1 MPIYKGETSKG
12 GTRGTFFLLFCNM
25 YEKGLGKKWE
35 ARMAYWANP
44 TPELRQQFSSAYAL
58 ETIIGQY
65 TFGTPEGSVGP
76 DGYSLDYYYVN
87 LPGPAQCRNPFR
99 SQRSLRP
106 RLSRCELE
114 GGQTPEQSKQ
124 TGTERAARVK
134 WIIIQLCRGATLSL
148 HPSNGGR
155 TYPLVHGNGHCDW
168 VQADGTVHEPPHAR
182 RTIPATAARMQRSR

>member
-12 GTRGTFFLLFCNM
+12 GTGGTFFLLFCEM
-25 YEKGLGKKWE
+25 YEEGLGKKWE
-35 ARMAYWANP
+35 ARMAYW
-44 TPELRQQFSSAYAL
+44 
-58 ETIIGQY
+58 
-65 TFGTPEGSVGP
+65 
-76 DGYSLDYYYVN
+76 DVN

-124 TGTERAARVK
+124 TGTERAARAK
-134 WIIIQLCRGATLSL
+134 WIIIQLCRGETLSL

-168 VQADGTVHEPPHAR
+168 VQADGTVHEPPHDR